1 MMRFYHLTK
10 NALFSIL
17 AKRTI
22 GVRALLIQDDEILL
36 VKHTYQLGWY
46 TIGGG
51 VEPGETP
58 YQALQR
64 ELKEEVG
71 VSLLAPAQLFAVYYS
86 NNEKRDDYIVFYICQ
101 ALQQEI
107 SYSAEIAEQQWF
119 KLDHLPLDIS
129 PATKK
134 RIEEYLGKRAVSEYW

>member
-1 MMRFYHLTK
+1 MRFYHLAK
-10 NALFSIL
+10 NALFSL
-17 AKRTI
+17 FAKRTI
-22 GVRALLIQDDEILL
+22 GVRALLIQDEKILL

-71 VSLLAPAQLFAVYYS
+71 VSLLTPAQLFAVYYS
-86 NNEKRDDYIVFYICQ
+86 NNEKRDDYIIFYICQ
-101 ALQQEI
+101 ALLQKA
-107 SYSAEIAEQQWF
+107 SHSAEIAAQQWF
-119 KLDHLPLDIS
+119 DLDNLPQDIS

-134 RIEEYLGKRAVSEYW
+134 RIEEYLGTRAISEYW